1 MKAIARV
8 LVTATTLA
16 VLGMLATTATAAA
29 SPLVDGPQLAASAQ
43 ATAPRSGHQTGWTC
57 NSGHGPQVDC
67 PRSDAP
73 AGGAPAPAD
82 ATPTAASR
90 VILLVLASIVLA
102 ALAAAATWLSRRHRR
117 LGEVV

>member
-29 SPLVDGPQLAASAQ
+29 SPLVDGPQLTTSAR
-43 ATAPRSGHQTGWTC
+43 ATAPQQTGWTC
-57 NSGHGPQVDC
+57 NSGRGPQADC

-73 AGGAPAPAD
+73 AAAVPAPAD
-82 ATPTAASR
+82 TTSTAASR

-102 ALAAAATWLSRRHRR
+102 ALVAAATWLSRRHRR
-117 LGEVV
+117 LGEAV